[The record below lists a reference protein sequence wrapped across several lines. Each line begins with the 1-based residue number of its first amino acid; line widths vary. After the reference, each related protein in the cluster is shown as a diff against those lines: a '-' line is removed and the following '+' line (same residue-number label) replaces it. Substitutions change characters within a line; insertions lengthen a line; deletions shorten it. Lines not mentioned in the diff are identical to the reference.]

1 MRNKMNISRER
12 WAKFKQELNS
22 IIVVS
27 IFQIWWNFN
36 FPAFM
41 RLDDS
46 MRFILGISMSVIS
59 TFVFIYV
66 FSSAD
71 KYAPYYN
78 LEGFNEGPEEYRDI
92 FKNIYRIGL
101 IALTH
106 IVIFY
111 IWHNNIYGM
120 SNLYYAILYAH
131 CLISRVLIAKAI
143 NRPKDTNTIIQ

>member
-1 MRNKMNISRER
+1 MNISRER

-59 TFVFIYV
+59 TFIFIYV
-66 FSSAD
+66 FSFAD

-78 LEGFNEGPEEYRDI
+78 LKGFSEGPEEYRDI

-101 IALTH
+101 IALLH
-106 IVIFY
+106 IVMFYVWWNNLYEMSNFHYAIFY
-111 IWHNNIYGM
+111 TDF
-120 SNLYYAILYAH
+120 
-131 CLISRVLIAKAI
+131 LITFALIAKAI
-143 NRPKDTNTIIQ
+143 NRPKNTNTAIQ